1 MWELKRRE
9 AESKDVQ
16 NGVNTWAVDHLSKN
30 CSQVA

>member
-16 NGVNTWAVDHLSKN
+16 NDVNIWAVDYLIKN